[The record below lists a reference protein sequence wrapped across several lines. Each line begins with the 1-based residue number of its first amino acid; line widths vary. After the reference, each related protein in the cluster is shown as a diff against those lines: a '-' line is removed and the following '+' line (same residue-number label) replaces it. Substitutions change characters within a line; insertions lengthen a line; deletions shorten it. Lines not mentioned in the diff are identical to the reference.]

1 MMQRVVVVITLIAV
15 VSVMAPMMA
24 KLGYAANPYSLRVK
38 NDSTQFENFAVFQN
52 DPDLGLTG
60 AEAHGVTASH
70 QPGQETLLG
79 RTAILGQNTPAIA
92 ATETQY
98 EAMWAQDVA
107 AMSGYHAG
115 ATAVAAQLTSHQ
127 SEQAQHP
134 RVFLF

>member
-79 RTAILGQNTPAIA
+79 RTAILGAEYPSNSSNRDAVRSNVGSRCRCNVRLSRWSNCRRSPAHFA
-92 ATETQY
+92 PVRTG
-98 EAMWAQDVA
+98 
-107 AMSGYHAG
+107 S
-115 ATAVAAQLTSHQ
+115 TS
-127 SEQAQHP
+127 
-134 RVFLF
+134 